1 MGTHPGKDPCMNTIT
16 QRLLAALAIVA
27 LTAFVAA
34 CGSSNSEKSG
44 SSATKNA
51 GNPNTGKKGGKLE
64 QLGASDVDFLD
75 PGQTYYTGGYQVLY
89 ATQKTLYSFKPGDTN
104 ARPDLAAGPP
114 QISSD
119 KKTVTVELQKGVKFA
134 PPVNREIQAKDVK
147 YAFERAFSK
156 NGPNQYT
163 TYFNFIKGAPWPPP
177 ATVPDISGIKL
188 DPSDPYKIPFE
199 LSQAQRVGFA
209 AFLVMPVTTPVPE
222 AYAKPLN

>member
-1 MGTHPGKDPCMNTIT
+1 MMRIPL
-16 QRLLAALAIVA
+16 RLLAALALVA

-34 CGSSNSEKSG
+34 CGSSSSEKSG
-44 SSATKNA
+44 SSATKNN

-89 ATQKTLYSFKPGDTN
+89 ATQKPLYSFKPGDTTQK
-104 ARPDLAAGPP
+104 PDLAAGPP
-114 QISSD
+114 KISSD

-156 NGPNQYT
+156 NVPNQYT
-163 TYFNFIKGAPWPPP
+163 T
-177 ATVPDISGIKL
+177 
-188 DPSDPYKIPFE
+188 
-199 LSQAQRVGFA
+199 
-209 AFLVMPVTTPVPE
+209 
-222 AYAKPLN
+222 